1 MLNPVVM
8 ISTEGNIEL
17 GSFYNLTC
25 NVNVIAGLYVKPM
38 TMWTKETVNTSLI
51 IDDLANV
58 IPEEFITINE
68 NTLVISIPLLKTS
81 DSGRYTC
88 TSEINIDEINVA
100 VVNSSDTIVQ
110 VKSM

>member
-1 MLNPVVM
+1 MPNPVVT
-8 ISTEGNIEL
+8 ISTEGNFEL

-25 NVNVIAGLYVKPM
+25 NVNVIDGLYDVKPM

-51 IDDLANV
+51 DDSANV
-58 IPEEFITINE
+58 IPEEFIIINE
-68 NTLVISIPLLKTS
+68 NTLVISILLLKTS

-100 VVNSSDTIVQ
+100 VVNSSDTVIQ